1 MERTPFARCLAGLL
15 LVEVS
20 NVIAADAQKL
30 SRLAGE
36 VPCCGEKRHANPSA
50 TKPQVVMAVL
60 HLPSTARTQW
70 RGRQPT
76 LTLVGMVRSLYRSQ
90 RSGRRRR

>member
-1 MERTPFARCLAGLL
+1 MERTTFARCLAGLL

-20 NVIAADAQKL
+20 NVFAADARKL
-30 SRLAGE
+30 PRLAGE

-60 HLPSTARTQW
+60 HLPSTARTQ
-70 RGRQPT
+70 
-76 LTLVGMVRSLYRSQ
+76 
-90 RSGRRRR
+90 